1 MHFHSASLKSRLTH
15 NPTLFTLAASLA
27 AFICYSC
34 MYGFRKPFT
43 VGNYSEIL
51 FLGIP
56 YKVCLVIAQVIGYMI
71 SKIVGIKFISSL
83 PSKNRAVIIII
94 CILIA
99 WLSLLFFAITPAPY
113 NLVFIFINGLPLGLL
128 FGLVF
133 SFLEGRKTTEILAA
147 FLVSSFIF
155 ASGFA
160 KTVGKFILLNF
171 SFHENWMPFLAGAF
185 YIVPLCISVYIL
197 HNLPAPNATDITQR
211 SVRDTMSKLDRR
223 NFLKLF
229 KWMIIPIVI
238 VYTVLTI
245 SRDFIEDFAN
255 EFWIENGYQNIA
267 SVFTNI
273 SILVSILIL
282 IVFAASFLIKKNKT
296 ALSYLYVLIFVGL
309 SFMCIA
315 TLLFTFHH
323 ISAFYW
329 MLFTSTGL
337 YMAYLPFNGLFF
349 DRFIAVFKIKANV
362 GFIMYVADSFGY
374 LGTVLLLLLKSFFHF
389 TFTWTHFLTGLIFIA
404 SIFCLLFIVYA
415 YFKTILKFKML

>member
-1 MHFHSASLKSRLTH
+1 MHFHSDSLKNKLIS
-15 NPTLFTLAASLA
+15 NPTLFTFTASLA

-43 VGNYSEIL
+43 VGNYSDIL

-83 PSKNRAVIIII
+83 PSKNRAIIIII

-99 WLSLLFFAITPAPY
+99 WLSLLFFALTPAPY

-171 SFHENWMPFLAGAF
+171 SFHENWMPFLAGGL
-185 YIVPLCISVYIL
+185 YIVPLCVSVYFL
-197 HNLPAPNATDITQR
+197 HNLPAPNTTDIAQR
-211 SVRDTMSKLDRR
+211 SVRDAMNKLDRR

-255 EFWIENGYQNIA
+255 EFWIENGYQNIV
-267 SVFTNI
+267 SVFSNI
-273 SILVSILIL
+273 SILVSVLIL
-282 IVFAASFLIKKNKT
+282 IVFAASFLIKKNKA

-315 TLLFTFHH
+315 TLLFTFHY

-362 GFIMYVADSFGY
+362 GFIMYLADSFGY
-374 LGTVLLLLLKSFFHF
+374 LGTVLILLLKSFFQF
-389 TFTWTHFLTGLIFIA
+389 TFTWTYFLTGLMFTA
-404 SIFCLLFIVYA
+404 SICCLLFIVYA
-415 YFKTILKFKML
+415 FFKTILKFKML